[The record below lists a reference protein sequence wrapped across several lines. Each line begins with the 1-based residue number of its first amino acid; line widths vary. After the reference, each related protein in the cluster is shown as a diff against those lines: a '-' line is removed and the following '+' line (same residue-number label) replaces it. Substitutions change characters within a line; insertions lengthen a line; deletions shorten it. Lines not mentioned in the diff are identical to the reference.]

1 MTGWIYRTDR
11 GLPRRAGLDFKP
23 HHMAQIIRSDA
34 DIGFFEVQ
42 AEAYLERSGP
52 SHAQLCA
59 LRERYALSLHGVGL
73 SIGAARPLDRGHL
86 RRLRTL
92 NDLYQPEMLSEH
104 LACSSHGDV
113 SLDDCPPLPYTR
125 RTLRRVCDHV
135 DEVQQALGRRIL
147 LENPATHI
155 LFEES
160 DMSETEFLRELAR
173 RTGCGLLLDISQAL
187 VSAAHAGRTP
197 RRYLDEFPIEI
208 VFEIHL
214 AGHAVDE
221 ENDRTTMSIDAH
233 DRPAPDPA
241 WDLYACAIA
250 QAGARPTLIKWDK
263 DLPSWATLVRE
274 AALAEAVIARGALPL
289 AA

>member
-42 AEAYLERSGP
+42 AEAYLERGGP

-73 SIGAARPLDRGHL
+73 SIGAARQLDREHL

-92 NDLYQPEMLSEH
+92 NDLYQPEMFSEH

-160 DMSETEFLRELAR
+160 DLSETEFLRELAR
-173 RTGCGLLLDISQAL
+173 RTGCGLLLDISHAF

-197 RRYLDEFPIEI
+197 KRYLDEFPIEI

-214 AGHAVDE
+214 AGHTADE
-221 ENDRTTMSIDAH
+221 ENDRATMSIDAH
-233 DRPAPDPA
+233 DRPAPDAA
-241 WDLYACAIA
+241 WDLYACVIA
-250 QAGARPTLIKWDK
+250 RAGARPTLIKRDK

-274 AALAEAVIARGALPL
+274 AALAEAVMARAALPL